1 MIKLTQI
8 DQVPK
13 HSFVLVFN
21 VCINFIV
28 IQWKKILMILLLSYN
43 KLGYNKLGY
52 NKLGYNKLG
61 YNKLGYN
68 KLSIIMK
75 KKIIG
80 FVHYNREKLLVKLRE
95 QTNHFFCS

>member
-1 MIKLTQI
+1 VKKNSDDTVKLSYN
-8 DQVPK
+8 K
-13 HSFVLVFN
+13 LGYN
-21 VCINFIV
+21 KLGYN
-28 IQWKKILMILLLSYN
+28 KLGYN

-75 KKIIG
+75 KKIFG